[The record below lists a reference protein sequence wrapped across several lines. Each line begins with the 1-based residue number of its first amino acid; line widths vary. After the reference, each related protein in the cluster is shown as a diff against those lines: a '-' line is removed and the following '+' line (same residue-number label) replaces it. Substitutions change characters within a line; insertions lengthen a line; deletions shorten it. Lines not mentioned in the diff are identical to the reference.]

1 MSNVPTDL
9 KYMESHEW
17 ARVEADGTVTVGITD
32 FAQEQLGDVVFIELP
47 EVGMEVEV
55 GQEVAVVESVKAASD
70 IYAPVTGKVIAV
82 NQKLVDEPELINE
95 DSYNKAWF
103 FKMEMTDQADLDN
116 LLDADGYKARSE
128 EHTSELQS
136 RPHLVCR
143 LLLEKK
149 KKKKKTK
156 YK

>member
-47 EVGMEVEV
+47 EVGMKVEV

-82 NQKLVDEPELINE
+82 NQELVDEPELINE

-116 LLDADGYKARSE
+116 LLDADGYKAVIE
-128 EHTSELQS
+128 G
-136 RPHLVCR
+136 
-143 LLLEKK
+143 
-149 KKKKKTK
+149 
-156 YK
+156 